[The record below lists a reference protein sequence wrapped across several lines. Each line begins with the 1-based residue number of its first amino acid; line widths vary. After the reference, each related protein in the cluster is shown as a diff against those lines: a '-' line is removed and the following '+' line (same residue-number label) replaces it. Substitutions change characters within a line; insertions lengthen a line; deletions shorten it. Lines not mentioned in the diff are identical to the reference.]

1 MAGILLIP
9 RLLPSLRDGT
19 GPNTFMPETS
29 SLDHIM
35 VQLRALS
42 MSKTKYGGGQ
52 DLAFLEQEV
61 LLDKAAS
68 ELPLSRLFLA
78 DHKSAFS

>member
-1 MAGILLIP
+1 
-9 RLLPSLRDGT
+9 
-19 GPNTFMPETS
+19 
-29 SLDHIM
+29 M

-52 DLAFLEQEV
+52 DLAFLKQEV